1 MKDIETNPLSK
12 PALKIAQTFER
23 MRKHSLYRIVA
34 WILGCVTLLI
44 VKIAQKTDTA
54 ESNVN
59 RQRDAVRS
67 KLVDDGILEAL
78 VVEAKSHI
86 LRKQAF
92 FNKPVP
98 DESKLHRLA
107 EIDAKG
113 ALEEKIDYILK
124 KENLDVHKTSSFQ
137 EAYIRLLSNPLF
149 FFFSLVVSL
158 PFYILMGI
166 FMVPYLKYTFERTLM
181 LIFVI
186 VGVIVLVF
194 SILYISPSDPAQ
206 NILGQGATQ
215 EQIGNFNKIYGL
227 DKPYVEQAFRYVK
240 NILTFDLGHSYV
252 GNEDIGE
259 AVGRRFP
266 VTLQIALLS
275 MLFCL
280 VIAIPAGIISAIK
293 QYSTYDYVFMF
304 IALVGLSIPS
314 FWLGLILV
322 LNFSLKAGW
331 LPAMY
336 QAGNW
341 VSMIMP
347 SFVLGTVMAAG
358 IARMTR
364 SSMLEVKSSDYVM
377 TARAKGLDEKAV
389 IFRHILPNAMIP
401 IVTMI
406 GLQLGNILGGA
417 ATVEKVFNIMGIG
430 AYVVDKQY
438 LPDVPAVI
446 VTVVYAS
453 LVVSVANLV
462 VDILY
467 TFIDP
472 RLKTR
477 LKNY

>member
-44 VKIAQKTDTA
+44 VKIVQKTNTA
-54 ESNVN
+54 ESNAN

-67 KLVDDGILEAL
+67 KLVDDGIWEAL
-78 VVEAKSHI
+78 VAESKSHI

-92 FNKPVP
+92 FNKPIP
-98 DESKLHRLA
+98 DESKLHQLA

-113 ALEEKIDYILK
+113 VMEEKIDCILK
-124 KENLDVHKTSSFQ
+124 KENLDVHKTNSFQ
-137 EAYIRLLSNPLF
+137 EAFARLLSNPLF

-158 PFYILMGI
+158 PFYVLMGI
-166 FMVPYLKYTFERTLM
+166 FMMPYLKYTFERTLM
-181 LIFVI
+181 LVFVV
-186 VGVIVLVF
+186 VGVIVMVF
-194 SILYISPSDPAQ
+194 TIMNISPSDPAR
-206 NILGQGATQ
+206 NLLGQSATQ
-215 EQIGNFNKIYGL
+215 EQVDNFNKAYGL
-227 DKPYVEQAFRYVK
+227 DKPYIEQCIRYIK
-240 NILTFDLGHSYV
+240 NILTFDLGKSYV
-252 GNEDIGE
+252 GNEEISE
-259 AVGRRFP
+259 AIGRRFP
-266 VTLQIALLS
+266 VTLQIALFS
-275 MLFCL
+275 MLLCL
-280 VIAIPAGIISAIK
+280 LIAIPAGIISAIK
-293 QYSTYDYVFMF
+293 QYSAYDYVFMF

-314 FWLGLILV
+314 FWLGLLMV
-322 LNFSLKAGW
+322 LEFSLKAGW
-331 LPAMY
+331 LPGMY
-336 QAGNW
+336 RVGDLT
-341 VSMIMP
+341 SIIMP
-347 SFVLGTVMAAG
+347 AFVLATVMAAG

-377 TARAKGLDEKAV
+377 TARAKGLSEKVV

-401 IVTMI
+401 IVTVV

-438 LPDVPAVI
+438 LPDVPAVTA
-446 VTVVYAS
+446 TVVYAS
-453 LVVSVANLV
+453 LIVGVANLA

-467 TFIDP
+467 TLIDP
-472 RLKTR
+472 RLKTK